1 MCASKP
7 GGARVR
13 ASADQQRSLL
23 EQMLVLT
30 RKQREHLI
38 GGDIKRLAEVNRLL
52 GELLERQRAISQHP
66 PAADTPEEARALAE
80 LRRLAQQLQ
89 EEGRANYLLACRGA
103 QFAGF
108 SLALSCGVEGANT
121 YAPGPS
127 RTADRARLMDTRT

>member
-23 EQMLVLT
+23 KQMLVLT

-66 PAADTPEEARALAE
+66 PAADTPEEVRALAE